1 MGLTINRQTKLD
13 ELFDKFA
20 VDPKQPKKTQKPKKE
35 EDNADKEKEEN

>member
-20 VDPKQPKKTQKPKKE
+20 IDPKQPKKLKNQKRRR
-35 EDNADKEKEEN
+35 